1 MNREEG
7 FYWVKH
13 EGNWE
18 IAKWYEYVGGRFE
31 WDFFDRTQIVDGDFD
46 EIDERRI
53 EREYHDGPKQAAE
66 SIWLINKLFKK

>member
-1 MNREEG
+1 MIRIEG
-7 FYWVKH
+7 YYWVKH
-13 EGNWE
+13 QGNWE

-31 WDFFDRTQIVDGDFD
+31 WGFFDRTKVDGDFD